1 MKKLPPFSITP
12 GYFHSNIFHQGS
24 HVSRGIMFFM
34 LQMSLLLL
42 THPTSAQK
50 LYFPKTYYNDSI
62 TLAHHIPALA
72 RDLIR
77 EYRENDEA
85 AYYYDLCRLQIVAR
99 MYDSALISINT
110 SNKIFCKSNSE
121 MSLLGSYG
129 FHYKIYSELM
139 ASNPENNIISP
150 TAYQSK
156 FKSDY
161 SSLTEKGQ
169 DNISYYFSGDLSE
182 YKSDLDAKIKDVK
195 DLDSLTIEGAFE
207 LCKSYS
213 IYQVTSATLYFGKEE
228 LASIDKEKYIE
239 DDSVLVKMPDG
250 ARISLTITRSRKI
263 SIPQPVVMM
272 YNIYAGQDPF
282 YTKFIASKGY
292 VGIVANTRG
301 KRLSPDHIEPL
312 EHDAKDAYYIIDWI
326 SKQPWCDGKVGMFGG
341 SYLGF
346 AQWSAMK
353 YLHPALKT
361 AVPQVSVGAGIDYP
375 MQNGIYMSYML
386 QWLHYVMDN
395 KLTDELGFGDTK
407 KWRGLY
413 ENWYKNGKS
422 FRSLDTLE
430 GRPDPI
436 FQRWLNHPDYDSYW
450 KNMTPQKEEFA
461 KINIPL
467 FTTTGYWDDDQIGAM
482 YYYQQYHAWNKN
494 PNYFLL
500 IGPYDHGGSQ
510 WQPAAVLEGYKIDS
524 LARVPIIDIV
534 FQWFD
539 HILKDSSLP
548 AILQDRVNFE
558 VMGANRWMHVSS
570 LDKMHNDS
578 VVFYLGNKPDD
589 NRYPLLKSK
598 PKTPGY
604 IEQTLDLKDRTE
616 LNFKDGDVDPFP
628 SLIDTALNSEKIKLI
643 FVSDPIDNP
652 LILSGAIM
660 ASVNLTINKKD
671 VDLVMDLYEQTPDGK
686 YFALNENVQRASYA
700 KDRTRRQL
708 LEPGKIENILLTHT
722 FITSSQ
728 LEKGSRIV
736 VMIGV
741 NKNPSWEINYGT
753 GKDVGNE
760 TMKDAAEPMK
770 IKWYNSSYVKL
781 PILR

>member
-1 MKKLPPFSITP
+1 MKKITDLFSCLLPI
-12 GYFHSNIFHQGS
+12 
-24 HVSRGIMFFM
+24 
-34 LQMSLLLL
+34 SLLLI
-42 THPTSAQK
+42 TYGSSAQK
-50 LYFPKTYYNDSI
+50 LYFPKTNYADSISLAQHIPDLAKEAIKKYRDKDEVEYYYNL
-62 TLAHHIPALA
+62 T
-72 RDLIR
+72 
-77 EYRENDEA
+77 
-85 AYYYDLCRLQIVAR
+85 RLQIVSR
-99 MYDSALISINT
+99 LFDSALLSLKTFNKLYCKNINET
-110 SNKIFCKSNSE
+110 DLIG
-121 MSLLGSYG
+121 SLG
-129 FHYKIYSELM
+129 FHYRIYSELM
-139 ASNPENNIISP
+139 AANPENYVISYP
-150 TAYQSK
+150 DYQTK
-156 FKSDY
+156 FKLDY
-161 SSLTEKGQ
+161 GSLSEKGK
-169 DNISYYFSGDLSE
+169 DNITYYFNGDLSE
-182 YKSDLDAKIKDVK
+182 YKSDLDAKIKGVK
-195 DLDSLTIEGAFE
+195 NSDSLTISEALD
-207 LCKSYS
+207 LCKSYG
-213 IYQVTSATLYFGKEE
+213 IYQVTSATLYFGKTEM
-228 LASIDKEKYIE
+228 ARIDKEKYIE

-250 ARISLTITRSRKI
+250 AMISLTVTRSRI
-263 SIPQPVVMM
+263 INYPQPVVML
-272 YNIYAGQDPF
+272 YDIYAGQEPY

-292 VGIVANTRG
+292 VGIEANTRG
-301 KRLSPDHIEPL
+301 KRLSPDAIEPL

-326 SKQPWCDGKVGMFGG
+326 SKQPWCNGKVGMFGG

-353 YLHPALKT
+353 YMHPALKT

-395 KLTDELGFGDTK
+395 KLTDEAGFGDTK

-413 ENWYKNGKS
+413 ESWYKNGKS
-422 FRSLDTLE
+422 FRSLDTME

-482 YYYQQYHAWNKN
+482 YYYQQYHVWNKN
-494 PNYFLL
+494 PNYYLL

-510 WQPAAVLEGYKIDS
+510 WQPAADLEGYKIDS
-524 LARVPIIDIV
+524 VARIPIIDIV

-548 AILQDRVNFE
+548 AILKDRVNFE
-558 VMGANRWMHVSS
+558 VMGANKWMHVGS

-578 VVFYLGNKPDD
+578 IIFYLGNKPDD
-589 NRYPLLKSK
+589 NRYRLLKSK
-598 PKTPGY
+598 PNTPGY
-604 IEQTLDLKDRTE
+604 IEQTVDLKDRTE

-628 SLIDTALNSEKIKLI
+628 SLIDTALNSENIKLI
-643 FVSDPIDNP
+643 FVSDPIDKP
-652 LILSGAIM
+652 LILSGAIK
-660 ASVNLTINKKD
+660 ASVNLGINKKD

-708 LEPGKIENILLTHT
+708 LEPGKIENILLTRT
-722 FITSSQ
+722 FITCRQ
-728 LEKGSRIV
+728 LQKGSRIV

>member
-1 MKKLPPFSITP
+1 MKKITILYSCLLPI
-12 GYFHSNIFHQGS
+12 
-24 HVSRGIMFFM
+24 
-34 LQMSLLLL
+34 SLLLI
-42 THPTSAQK
+42 THGSSAQK
-50 LYFPKTYYNDSI
+50 LYFPKTNYADSISLAQHIPDLAKEAIKKYREKDEVEYYYNLS
-62 TLAHHIPALA
+62 
-72 RDLIR
+72 
-77 EYRENDEA
+77 
-85 AYYYDLCRLQIVAR
+85 RLQIVAR
-99 MYDSALISINT
+99 LFDSALLSLKKFNKLYCKNINET
-110 SNKIFCKSNSE
+110 ALIG
-121 MSLLGSYG
+121 SLG
-129 FHYKIYSELM
+129 FHYRIYSELM
-139 ASNPENNIISP
+139 AANSENYVISYP
-150 TAYQSK
+150 DYQAK
-156 FKSDY
+156 FKLDY
-161 SSLTEKGQ
+161 ASLSEKGQ
-169 DNISYYFSGDLSE
+169 DNITYYFNGDLSE
-182 YKSDLDAKIKDVK
+182 YKTDLDAKIKGVK
-195 DLDSLTIEGAFE
+195 NSDSLTISEALD
-207 LCKSYS
+207 LCKSYG
-213 IYQVTSATLYFGKEE
+213 IYQVTSATLYFGKTEM
-228 LASIDKEKYIE
+228 ARIDKEKYIE

-250 ARISLTITRSRKI
+250 AMISLTVTRSRI
-263 SIPQPVVMM
+263 INYPQPVVML
-272 YNIYAGQDPF
+272 YDIYAGQEPF

-292 VGIVANTRG
+292 VGIEANTRG
-301 KRLSPDHIEPL
+301 KRLSPDAIEPL

-326 SKQPWCDGKVGMFGG
+326 SKQPWCNGKVGMFGG

-353 YLHPALKT
+353 YMHPALKT

-386 QWLHYVMDN
+386 QWLHYVMNN
-395 KLTDELGFGDTK
+395 KLTDEADFGDTK

-413 ENWYKNGKS
+413 KSWYKNGKS

-436 FQRWLNHPDYDSYW
+436 FQRWLKHPDYDSYW

-494 PNYFLL
+494 PNYYLL

-510 WQPAAVLEGYKIDS
+510 WQPAADLEGYKIDS

-558 VMGANRWMHVSS
+558 VMGANKWMHVGS
-570 LDKMHNDS
+570 LDKMYNDS
-578 VVFYLGNKPDD
+578 IVFYLGNKPDD

-598 PKTPGY
+598 PNTPGY
-604 IEQTLDLKDRTE
+604 IEQIVDLKDRTQ
-616 LNFKDGDVDPFP
+616 LNFKDGDIDPFP

-643 FVSDPIDNP
+643 FVSDPIDKA

-708 LEPGKIENILLTHT
+708 LEPGKMENVQLTRT
-722 FITSSQ
+722 FITCRQ
-728 LEKGSRIV
+728 LQKGSRIV

-753 GKDVGNE
+753 GKDVSNE

-781 PILR
+781 PILK